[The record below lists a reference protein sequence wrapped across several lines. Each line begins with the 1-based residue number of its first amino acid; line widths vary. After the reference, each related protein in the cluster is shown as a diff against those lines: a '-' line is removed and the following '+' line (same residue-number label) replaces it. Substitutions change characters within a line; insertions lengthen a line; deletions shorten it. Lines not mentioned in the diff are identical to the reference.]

1 MSDQLRW
8 LKLEG
13 PVRCAD
19 GNWGKLRDLVVDPE
33 RSSVTHLVV
42 EPGAAPASARIVSI
56 EMVRSAPSK
65 PALTLACTIAET
77 ESLPLAEVLAY
88 SREGR
93 LSSDDP
99 NWDVGAA
106 DPIEMP
112 NPNGGPFIDYSPEAD
127 PRIMMSYDRVPKG
140 TVEIRQM
147 SSVNTADGHIAGRLE
162 GVIVNGPQI
171 SHILVRRGSLWR
183 RREIAVPIQ
192 AVAEIATD
200 EVSLTVSRR
209 ELRTETPAPVS

>member
-8 LKLEG
+8 LMLDC
-13 PVRCAD
+13 PVRCRD
-19 GNWGKLRDLVVDPE
+19 GNWGKLRDLVVDPA

-42 EPGAAPASARIVSI
+42 EPGRAPASARIVAM
-56 EMVRSAPSK
+56 ELVRSAPRES
-65 PALTLACTIAET
+65 ALTLACTVAEA
-77 ESLPLAEVLAY
+77 EKLPLAEALAY
-88 SREGR
+88 SRGGR

-99 NWDVGAA
+99 KWDVGAA

-112 NPNGGPFIDYSPEAD
+112 DPDGGPFVDFSPQAD

-140 TVEIRQM
+140 TVEIRQL
-147 SSVNTADGHIAGRLE
+147 SSVNTSDGHIAGRLE

-171 SHILVRRGSLWR
+171 SHILVRRGSLLR
-183 RREIAVPIQ
+183 RRDIALPIE
-192 AVAEIATD
+192 AVSEIATD

-209 ELRTETPAPVS
+209 ELRTRGRTPVP